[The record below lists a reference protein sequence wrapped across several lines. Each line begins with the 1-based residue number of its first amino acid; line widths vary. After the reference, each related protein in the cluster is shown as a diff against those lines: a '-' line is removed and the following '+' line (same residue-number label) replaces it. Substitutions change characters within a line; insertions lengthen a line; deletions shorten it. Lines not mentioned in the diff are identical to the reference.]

1 MNKTASPP
9 EPAHATSEALES
21 QREEQDQDLAQET
34 KHEQDQGQ
42 EQITAP
48 SLQYDTDPPS
58 SPLESLG
65 SDDFRDQLTPNG
77 NDFIGFSAPSPSP
90 PPSSVPSSP
99 STSTPTPLASP
110 TPAPAAVNEN
120 DENNDNDERPSKRR
134 RVSTPPPPS
143 SQKKKPYISPPW
155 KKAGADGPTSYTEN
169 GRRKSGRIN
178 TIPFELQPPSGKRMT
193 RGAVNSSPPS
203 KNKYASTNGHAT
215 TPIPNGTSNTSST
228 RKSTAP
234 KPAPP
239 PTKSSSRKSMTNE
252 PKSTTRSSRKRTPSP
267 PAQPSRH
274 STRARRGRRSS
285 IDDITPIIPQTS
297 PNRTRIKLRVRTTE
311 LPIVH
316 PDQFSKRPRI
326 GPTFEEYWEKAQAI
340 PVEEGGVFVQEDG
353 PSYTDEMAQ
362 KDAQIILR
370 VEEAVEPGGLLSQE
384 RCSLFVPEAE
394 EEPPRQWAHADHMV
408 KAMANFRKLMLAEQQ
423 RHRAQAKKI
432 AEACRDAWLRR
443 QPKSAE
449 ELEAEAREVWFGR
462 YRVVVKSMFGTWENV
477 RFEINRRRVQEWEA
491 EEQRRVKAAL
501 QEAVNL
507 SEQKLQARRAQADSD
522 MSSNEGDLDD
532 DDDDDDD
539 DEDLEDLESDAE
551 NSQASSDDA
560 DDDDSG
566 DNDDDVMSS
575 SDEEEGVE
583 DHVGG
588 DAGDEKL
595 TQEQLIAKYANL
607 PDLPSNDQADS
618 NLKNGVKSN
627 PQSKAIATATGEDDT
642 SDESVDMDDDLGSTD
657 MNDSEDASDDEQ
669 DSVEEDEEE
678 PAGLLGM
685 LFGKSE
691 LKKMKNETTPSQ
703 QPAVDESLRPAEEPV
718 SAQAEASSH
727 FPAGTVEDD
736 DDEVS
741 LIQHPGNF
749 IDDEMEIDET
759 PQPDNAPS
767 KEESEKTTVN
777 SIHGVGTET
786 QPAVSSHR
794 DDLDMANGVDH
805 ASVAQTSQPPA
816 LETSLKATSTTP
828 ADIEMADVPSK
839 PADVPDVN
847 ITSPTVA
854 ASAKHVTP
862 DTDIVTVPPSP
873 EQSHSPP
880 TSDTKPSEVD
890 TMSLATP
897 GVKDVT
903 SRSASPNPTQA
914 ARTEI
919 PFLLRGTL
927 REYQHDGL
935 DWLAGL
941 YANNTNGILADE
953 MGLGKTIQTI
963 SLLAHLACHHEVW
976 GPHLVIVPTSVML
989 NWEMEFKKW
998 CPGFKILSYYGT
1010 QEERKRKRQ
1019 GWNNDDVWNVC
1030 ITSYQ
1035 LVLQDQQVF
1044 KRRRWHYMILDE
1056 AHNIKNFKSQ
1066 RWQTLLGFNTHS
1078 RLLLT
1083 GTPLQNNLTE
1093 LWSLLFFLMPAEN
1106 GVGGFADLQE
1116 FHDWFHKPES
1126 QILENGRET
1135 MDEEARAIISK
1146 LHKVLR
1152 PYLLR
1157 RLKADVEKQMPA
1169 KYEHVEFCRLSKR
1182 QRELYD
1188 GFLART
1194 DTRETLSSGN
1204 YLSIINCLMQL
1215 RKVCNHPDLFVD
1227 RPIMTSF
1234 RMQKSVAA
1242 EYQSTEQFLQRSL
1255 LATQPMTTLS
1265 LHRVLME
1272 LREAQNTR
1280 AHLARAN
1287 LDPSTVQSNIVY
1299 LDSLARWRRFEELQH
1314 SVYLNALRG
1323 QRRPIYGKRLIDFL
1337 TLGMETRP
1345 RKPKPRV
1352 PQQILNWFAE
1362 DSDFLRAVIHN
1373 ADERADSMQTTIQ
1386 KFACVTPA
1394 VITRDMN
1401 EVILGKKAAQAFTD
1415 EDLKLSAPVRWAP
1428 FMPKQPPTDPW
1439 HEARMRLSIQFPD
1452 KRLLQY
1458 DCGKLQALDKL
1469 LRKLQAGGHRALIF
1483 TQMTK
1488 VLDILEQFL
1497 NIHGHKY
1504 LRLDGATKIEQRQI
1518 LTDRFNHDPRI
1529 LCFILSTRS
1538 GGLGINLTGAD
1549 TVIFYDQDWNPAM
1562 DKQCQDRCHR
1572 IGQTR
1577 DVHIYRLVSEH
1588 TIEANIL
1595 RKASQKQMLDD
1606 VVIQEGSF
1614 TTDYFNKLSVRDVLG
1629 NEGTDLVDDAANAAM
1644 DRLLGGVDSGTSRN
1658 VGEELKQAEDQEDV
1672 EAAKAAEKEIQDDD
1686 AEFQEKSGAPSGAST
1701 TRQGTPRDD
1710 TTSQTG
1716 GPGPSGLGRFSE
1728 SAAPDVEIE
1737 HNAWGER
1744 IYNID
1749 EYMLRTMAEQ
1759 LKGTALELPKDK
1771 KKSKKKGRDTRK
1783 R

>member
-1 MNKTASPP
+1 MNKTASSD
-9 EPAHATSEALES
+9 PAHATNEVIDS
-21 QREEQDQDLAQET
+21 QRDKQ
-34 KHEQDQGQ
+34 
-42 EQITAP
+42 TAP
-48 SLQYDTDPPS
+48 QLQYDTDPPS

-65 SDDFRDQLTPNG
+65 SDDFEGQLTPNG
-77 NDFIGFSAPSPSP
+77 NDFIGLPLRSPAPSSPSTPSPSP
-90 PPSSVPSSP
+90 PPPAPSSD
-99 STSTPTPLASP
+99 
-110 TPAPAAVNEN
+110 N
-120 DENNDNDERPSKRR
+120 DDERPSKRR
-134 RVSTPPPPS
+134 RVSTPSAPGS
-143 SQKKKPYISPPW
+143 AQKKKQISPPW
-155 KKAGADGPTSYTEN
+155 KKITAEGPTSFIDN

-178 TIPFELQPPSGKRMT
+178 TIPLEFHPPSGKRMT
-193 RGAVNSSPPS
+193 RGALNSSPPS
-203 KNKYASTNGHAT
+203 KNKYASTNGHAA
-215 TPIPNGTSNTSST
+215 TPTPNANGTSKSKTPSRKPSTAKPAAPLAKTSN
-228 RKSTAP
+228 RKSTANET
-234 KPAPP
+234 KP
-239 PTKSSSRKSMTNE
+239 TSR
-252 PKSTTRSSRKRTPSP
+252 STRKRSPSP
-267 PAQPSRH
+267 STQPTRQ
-274 STRARRGRRSS
+274 STRTRRGRRSS
-285 IDDITPIIPQTS
+285 IDDNAATASASS
-297 PNRTRIKLRVRTTE
+297 PNRTWIKLRVRATE
-311 LPIVH
+311 LPVVH
-316 PDQFSKRPRI
+316 PGQVSKRLRI
-326 GPTFEEYWEKAQAI
+326 GPNFEEYWEKAQTI
-340 PVEEGGVFVQEDG
+340 PVEEGGIFVPEDG
-353 PSYTDEMAQ
+353 PSYTNEMAQ
-362 KDAQIILR
+362 KEAQIVLR
-370 VEEAVEPGGLLSQE
+370 IEEAVEPGGILSQG

-394 EEPPRQWAHADHMV
+394 EEPPRQWAHADHMA
-408 KAMANFRKLMLAEQQ
+408 KAVTNFRKLMIAEQQ

-432 AEACRDAWLRR
+432 AEACKDAWLRR

-449 ELEAEAREVWFGR
+449 ELEVEARYLWIGR
-462 YRVVVKSMFGTWENV
+462 YRVVVKSLFGTWENV
-477 RFEINRRRVQEWEA
+477 RYEINRQRIQEWEA

-507 SEQKLQARRAQADSD
+507 SEQKLQARRTQADSD
-522 MSSNEGDLDD
+522 LS
-532 DDDDDDD
+532 
-539 DEDLEDLESDAE
+539 DEDDLEDEDNDNDIDDLDSDLE
-551 NSQASSDDA
+551 NSQALSVDA

-566 DNDDDVMSS
+566 NDDDDVMSS
-575 SDEEEGVE
+575 SEEEEAGE
-583 DHVGG
+583 DHTA

-595 TQEQLIAKYANL
+595 TMEQLRAKYANL
-607 PDLPSNDQADS
+607 PELPPDEQAENNLINGVESEADS
-618 NLKNGVKSN
+618 KLLTPN
-627 PQSKAIATATGEDDT
+627 PEEDT
-642 SDESVDMDDDLGSTD
+642 SDESVDMDDDMGSTD
-657 MNDSEDASDDEQ
+657 MDDSDDSSPADEE
-669 DSVEEDEEE
+669 SEEEDGDEE
-678 PAGLLGM
+678 PSGLLGM

-691 LKKMKNETTPSQ
+691 LKQIKDEAPPGDTVSSESTAVSTTNAPS
-703 QPAVDESLRPAEEPV
+703 P
-718 SAQAEASSH
+718 QAEASSN
-727 FPAGTVEDD
+727 FREEMAEDED

-741 LIQHPGNF
+741 LIQHPGVF
-749 IDDEMEIDET
+749 LDDDEMEVDTEVQT
-759 PQPDNAPS
+759 TGPQVTKQSVGDQDDGIEITESTDQPVVPS
-767 KEESEKTTVN
+767 
-777 SIHGVGTET
+777 
-786 QPAVSSHR
+786 QSSKS
-794 DDLDMANGVDH
+794 DQALVNGVDSRST
-805 ASVAQTSQPPA
+805 AESVEAPSNTNRT
-816 LETSLKATSTTP
+816 LETLNSP
-828 ADIEMADVPSK
+828 DIEMSDALSK
-839 PADVPDVN
+839 STDAPGPATTS
-847 ITSPTVA
+847 ITAPTPTN
-854 ASAKHVTP
+854 HVTP
-862 DTDIVTVPPSP
+862 DTDIITVPPSP

-880 TSDTKPSEVD
+880 TSDTKPSDVD

-897 GVKDVT
+897 GAKDVV
-903 SRSASPNPTQA
+903 SRSASPNPHPQQ
-914 ARTEI
+914 TEI

-927 REYQHDGL
+927 REYQHHGL

-1035 LVLQDQQVF
+1035 LVIQDQQVF

-1066 RWQTLLGFNTHS
+1066 RWQTLLGFNTRA

-1234 RMQKSVAA
+1234 RMQKSVPA
-1242 EYQSTEQFLQRSL
+1242 EFQVTDQFLHRSL
-1255 LATQPMTTLS
+1255 LAVEPMSIVSLGVLNMMPTQHENMSNTTAERISQLS

-1280 AHLARAN
+1280 AHLARTN
-1287 LDPSTVQSNIVY
+1287 LDPSTVESNVMY

-1337 TLGMETRP
+1337 TLGLDGRP

-1352 PQQILNWFAE
+1352 PSQILNWFAE
-1362 DSDFLRAVIHN
+1362 DSDFLHAVIHT
-1373 ADERADSMQTTIQ
+1373 ADDRADSMQTIIQ
-1386 KFACVTPA
+1386 KFTCVTPA

-1401 EVILGKKAAQAFTD
+1401 EVILGRKAAQAFTD

-1428 FMPKQPPTDPW
+1428 FMPKQAPIDPW
-1439 HEARMRLSIQFPD
+1439 HESRMRHSIQFPD

-1629 NEGTDLVDDAANAAM
+1629 TEGTDLVDDAANAAM
-1644 DRLLGGVDSGTSRN
+1644 DRLLGGGDSGPSRT
-1658 VGEELKQAEDQEDV
+1658 VAEDLKQAEDQEDV

-1686 AEFQEKSGAPSGAST
+1686 AEFNEKSGAPSGASS
-1701 TRQGTPRDD
+1701 TRQGTPREDVAG
-1710 TTSQTG
+1710 QPGG
-1716 GPGPSGLGRFSE
+1716 GPGPSRLGRFSE
-1728 SAAPDVEIE
+1728 SVAPDEAAVTE

-1744 IYNID
+1744 IYNVD
-1749 EYMLRTMAEQ
+1749 DYMLRTMAEQ
-1759 LKGTALELPKDK
+1759 LKGTMLDLPKDK